1 MVKIRRIISFI
12 PPKIQLLIKWSVF
25 YIAIFVLIVTV
36 NELNYR
42 YLSNSQHLSDF
53 VTPWY
58 SFRAFL
64 IDGTSPYGEEMR
76 ESIANFAN
84 TTYGAT
90 YTANNENLFLRTPLY
105 GLVLFLPFLFIQ
117 DFVLAASWWMTFQLL
132 CLVFIAIWGVSL
144 IKQIRKRNFFY
155 YAAGVV
161 VILLAYPSFLA
172 VTGGGSIAIAFLL
185 LFAAMVAIK
194 RQADELA
201 GVLLA
206 LMTLFP
212 FWGWLTMLFLLVWSI
227 RQKRLSLIGW
237 FLGTIILLGFAV
249 ALLDANWFVSY
260 LRMWFAFFGQHGL
273 ALLPEILAE
282 ILPSSFLLPQF
293 VFGLA
298 LLILLIEWVLA
309 KFSENSLFLWTFHLT
324 LVFESVLALWLR
336 PINLLPV
343 ATTLVFLLVIWED
356 RRKSSGRWIGVLI
369 LLLTLAYPWLIGQ
382 LTVSNYFIMV
392 FPVAFFLVLNL
403 YWVRW
408 WLFRNVKLWYHE
420 MYTLEHPG
428 ENYEL

>member
-1 MVKIRRIISFI
+1 MKKIRRIISFI
-12 PPKIQLLIKWSVF
+12 PPKVQLFLKWLLF
-25 YIAIFVLIVTV
+25 YIAIIVLIVTV
-36 NELNYR
+36 QGLNYR
-42 YLSNSQHLSDF
+42 YLSNSQQLSNF
-53 VTPWY
+53 LTPWY

-64 IDGTSPYGEEMR
+64 IDGTNPYGEEMR

-84 TTYGAT
+84 TTYGVT
-90 YTANNENLFLRTPLY
+90 YTAKNENLFLRTPLY
-105 GLVLFLPFLFIQ
+105 GLVFFLPFLFVQ
-117 DFVLAASWWMTFQLL
+117 DFMVAASWWMTLQLL
-132 CLVFIAIWGVSL
+132 CLVFVAISGVSL
-144 IKQIRKRNFFY
+144 IKQIRRRNFFY
-155 YAAGVV
+155 FAAGVS
-161 VILLAYPSFLA
+161 VILVAYPSFLA
-172 VTGGGSIAIAFLL
+172 VTGGSSIAIAFFF

-206 LMTLFP
+206 LMTMFP

-227 RQKRLSLIGW
+227 RQKRLALTGW

-249 ALLDANWFVSY
+249 ALLDAGWFVGY
-260 LRMWFAFFGQHGL
+260 LRMWFVYFGQYGFG
-273 ALLPEILAE
+273 LLPEVLRE

-298 LLILLIEWVLA
+298 LLILLVEWVLA
-309 KFSENSLFLWTFHLT
+309 KFSEYTPFLWTFHLT
-324 LVFESVLALWLR
+324 LVLESLLTLWLK

-343 ATTLVFLLVIWED
+343 ATTLLFLLIIWED
-356 RRKSSGRWIGVLI
+356 RRKSGGRWIGVVI
-369 LLLTLAYPWLIGQ
+369 LSLTLAYPWLLNRLPDITSF
-382 LTVSNYFIMV
+382 LFV
-392 FPVAFFLVLNL
+392 FPIAVFLAVNL